1 MTPLERLEQERWL
14 PPSWAVDAKREDVEA
29 RLLRERPRKPQKR
42 VRKPRKPSSKE
53 TTPGGDMSTFY
64 GSQSARAREPETKP
78 VRTRCCGRCK
88 TPYGCGNPSCKCH
101 QQVADEGSK

>member
-42 VRKPRKPSSKE
+42 ARKPRKPI
-53 TTPGGDMSTFY
+53 
-64 GSQSARAREPETKP
+64 R
-78 VRTRCCGRCK
+78 
-88 TPYGCGNPSCKCH
+88 
-101 QQVADEGSK
+101 